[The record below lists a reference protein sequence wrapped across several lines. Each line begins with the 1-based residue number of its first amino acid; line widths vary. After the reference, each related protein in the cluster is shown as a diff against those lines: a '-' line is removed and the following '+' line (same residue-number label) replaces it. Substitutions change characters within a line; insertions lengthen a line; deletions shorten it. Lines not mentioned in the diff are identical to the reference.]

1 MQDPL
6 GFLTGAGGA
15 VSVPDAAYRFC
26 RDEPGADVILVG
38 TGNPE
43 HLRENIASFAR
54 PPLPEEAVRKLKH
67 IFRRVDS
74 VSGQ

>member
-1 MQDPL
+1 VV
-6 GFLTGAGGA
+6 TEGGA

-26 RDEPGADVILVG
+26 RDEPGTDVILVG

-43 HLRENIASFAR
+43 HLQANIASFGR
-54 PPLPEEAVRKLKH
+54 PPLPEETVSKLHH